1 MTAFIRHLRA
11 AWNFGRTLPY
21 VSDADQAD
29 YWSELDAQWLH
40 SMFATPTG
48 RKFLIKMRNYAMLV
62 AAQSVCDAS
71 NALYRKDTAAG
82 LFASIAAME
91 AFASYGTGSNE
102 EEAQNVA
109 QFGQ

>member
-1 MTAFIRHLRA
+1 
-11 AWNFGRTLPY
+11 
-21 VSDADQAD
+21 
-29 YWSELDAQWLH
+29 
-40 SMFATPTG
+40 
-48 RKFLIKMRNYAMLV
+48 MLV